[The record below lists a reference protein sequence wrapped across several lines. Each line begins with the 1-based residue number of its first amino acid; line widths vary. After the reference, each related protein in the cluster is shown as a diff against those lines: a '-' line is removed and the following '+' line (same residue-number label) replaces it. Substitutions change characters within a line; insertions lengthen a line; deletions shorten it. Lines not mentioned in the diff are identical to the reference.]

1 MRITTLTAVLLL
13 LAIVSAP
20 ADGPIRVA
28 VMDFEDQTGQQSDAK
43 LGGTINPAALAAK
56 GVTALTRDL
65 VGAEG
70 FVLIDRRDFINQ
82 IEKAQPMDSGKPAAA
97 KPTFVQAAQAL
108 NADAVLRGYL
118 ESFSTGKQ
126 VINQGGY
133 KTEFATL
140 SLRLSVQ
147 ALDPV
152 DGTVIAVA
160 DGVARNNIRQ
170 TDSTYTEISE
180 DDALDLMDQALAK
193 AVPQL
198 RKALEQRQAREAAR
212 PRVKLNI
219 KTSADPAMIE
229 VDGLLVGTTPLEGL
243 QVYQGDHVLTIGKPG
258 YRDITKRIMLE
269 KDTAIEVPMIRTELS
284 ADEMKEI
291 LEKARLNI
299 ISTDGIEPA
308 LIIKDLE

>member
-1 MRITTLTAVLLL
+1 MRITIWTAVLLV

-20 ADGPIRVA
+20 AAEPIRVA
-28 VMDFEDQTGQQSDAK
+28 IMDFEDQTGQQSDAK

-219 KTSADPAMIE
+219 KTSADPAMVE

>member
-118 ESFSTGKQ
+118 ESFSSGKQ

>member
-269 KDTAIEVPMIRTELS
+269 KDTAIEVSMIRTELS

>member
-1 MRITTLTAVLLL
+1 MKTLTLTAVSLL
-13 LAIVSAP
+13 LAISA
-20 ADGPIRVA
+20 ATAAEPIRVA
-28 VMDFEDQTGQQSDAK
+28 VMDFENQTGQQSDAK
-43 LGGTINPAALAAK
+43 LGGTINTAALAAK
-56 GVTALTRDL
+56 GVNALTRDL

-82 IEKAQPMDSGKPAAA
+82 VEKLQLTDSGKPTPT
-97 KPTFVQAAQAL
+97 KPTFIQAAQTL

-118 ESFSTGKQ
+118 ESFSTGKN
-126 VINQGGY
+126 VVNQGGY

-140 SLRLSVQ
+140 SLRLTVQ

-160 DGVARNNIRQ
+160 EGVARNNVRQ
-170 TDSTYTEISE
+170 TDASYTEISE
-180 DDALDLMDQALAK
+180 DDALDLMDQAIAK

-198 RKALEQRQAREAAR
+198 QKALEARKAREAAR
-212 PRVKLNI
+212 PRVKLNV
-219 KTSADPAMIE
+219 KTSADPAMVEI
-229 VDGLLVGTTPLEGL
+229 DGILVGTTPVEGL
-243 QVYQGDHVLTIGKPG
+243 AVYQGDHVITIGKPG

-308 LIIKDLE
+308 LIIKEIQ

>member
-1 MRITTLTAVLLL
+1 MKTTILAAVSLL
-13 LAIVSAP
+13 LAISA
-20 ADGPIRVA
+20 ATAAEPIRVA
-28 VMDFEDQTGQQSDAK
+28 VMDFENQTGQQSDAK

-56 GVTALTRDL
+56 GVNALTRDL

-82 IEKAQPMDSGKPAAA
+82 VEKLQPTDSGKATPT
-97 KPTFVQAAQAL
+97 KPTFIQAAQTL

-126 VINQGGY
+126 VVNQGGY

-140 SLRLSVQ
+140 SLRLTVQ

-160 DGVARNNIRQ
+160 EGVARNNVRQ
-170 TDSTYTEISE
+170 TDASYTEVSE
-180 DDALDLMDQALAK
+180 DDALELMDQAIAK

-198 RKALEQRQAREAAR
+198 QKALEARKAREAAR
-212 PRVKLNI
+212 PRVKLNV
-219 KTSADPAMIE
+219 KTSADPAMVEI
-229 VDGLLVGTTPLEGL
+229 DGILVGTTPVEGL
-243 QVYQGDHVLTIGKPG
+243 AVYQGDHVITIGKPG

-284 ADEMKEI
+284 AEEMKEI

-308 LIIKDLE
+308 LIIKEIQ

>member
-1 MRITTLTAVLLL
+1 MKTTVMTVILLL

-20 ADGPIRVA
+20 AEEPIRVA
-28 VMDFEDQTGQQSDAK
+28 VMDFENQTGQRSDAL
-43 LGGTINPAALAAK
+43 LGGSINPAALASK
-56 GVTALTRDL
+56 GVNALTRDL
-65 VGAEG
+65 VGSEN

-82 IEKAQPMDSGKPAAA
+82 IERSQPMDSGRPADA
-97 KPTFVQAAQAL
+97 KPTFIQAAQAL

-126 VINQGGY
+126 VVNQGGY

-140 SLRLSVQ
+140 SLRLSIQ

-160 DGVARNNIRQ
+160 EGVARNNVRQ
-170 TDSTYTEISE
+170 TDASYTEISE
-180 DDALDLMDQALAK
+180 DDALDLMDQAIAK

-198 RKALEQRQAREAAR
+198 RQSLENRKAREAAR
-212 PRVKLNI
+212 PRVRLNI
-219 KTSADPAMIE
+219 KTSADPAMVE
-229 VDGLLVGTTPLEGL
+229 VNGLLVGTTPIVGL
-243 QVYQGDHVLTIGKPG
+243 QVYQGDHVVTIGKPG

-299 ISTDGIEPA
+299 IATDGIEPA
-308 LIIKDLE
+308 LIIKEIQ

>member
-1 MRITTLTAVLLL
+1 MRITIWTAVLLV

-20 ADGPIRVA
+20 AAEPIRVA
-28 VMDFEDQTGQQSDAK
+28 IMDFEDQTGQQSDAK